1 MQFHARVAH
10 LRIERDPREK
20 GIGSRGV
27 VAAAP
32 AWHVAVMACMSCSS
46 ID

>member
-20 GIGSRGV
+20 GIGSRGA